1 MQKPIMWLAT
11 LAGLTGVA
19 SAQAETYRVGPG
31 GDFRELAELPALE
44 PGDRV
49 EVEGGATYAAHWF
62 QDSGTAAEPIVIHG
76 VRSATGERPRI
87 EGGNNTVELMGDHLV
102 FEGFDVS
109 GGSSRCVY
117 HHGDDVVVRDCVIHD
132 CPAQGLLG
140 ADGDSGSLLLEYTEI
155 HHCGE
160 GDGRHQVYMSTDQLA
175 HPGAVFRMQ
184 YCWVHDGNGGNG
196 VKSRAERNEIYYNW
210 IEGSYYHD
218 LELIGPDPGGTDV
231 AEDAHR
237 EDSDVVGNVFV
248 KNGSHPTHW
257 VVRFGGDATGQSNG
271 RYRFVNNTVVL
282 APESAG
288 VFRLF
293 DGILSLEASNNVIF
307 QTGSGDAQ
315 VVRDAEAA
323 WVDGTRRVSG
333 ANNWVVTGTG
343 LRDLPTDEW
352 TGTLGGTDPGF
363 GSLDDRDLRP
373 TEQSP
378 LVDAGAEELPGFDF
392 PEPELVPLYQPP
404 DGVLL
409 EPGTAQARPAVG
421 AIDIGAYEFG
431 SGPPVAPPATGGA
444 SAGGAPSYGGAD
456 DATGGSGAPTTG
468 GTNAAGEASHP
479 ADDGDAD
486 DDGGCGCR
494 LPNGEARSH
503 APHALA
509 LLLGWLAL
517 RRRSVTRRARAPAQ
531 REPARGTSSGQPG
544 KG

>member
-1 MQKPIMWLAT
+1 
-11 LAGLTGVA
+11 
-19 SAQAETYRVGPG
+19 
-31 GDFRELAELPALE
+31 
-44 PGDRV
+44 
-49 EVEGGATYAAHWF
+49 
-62 QDSGTAAEPIVIHG
+62 
-76 VRSATGERPRI
+76 
-87 EGGNNTVELMGDHLV
+87 
-102 FEGFDVS
+102 
-109 GGSSRCVY
+109 
-117 HHGDDVVVRDCVIHD
+117 
-132 CPAQGLLG
+132 
-140 ADGDSGSLLLEYTEI
+140 
-155 HHCGE
+155 
-160 GDGRHQVYMSTDQLA
+160 
-175 HPGAVFRMQ
+175 
-184 YCWVHDGNGGNG
+184 
-196 VKSRAERNEIYYNW
+196 
-210 IEGSYYHD
+210 
-218 LELIGPDPGGTDV
+218 
-231 AEDAHR
+231 
-237 EDSDVVGNVFV
+237 
-248 KNGSHPTHW
+248 
-257 VVRFGGDATGQSNG
+257 
-271 RYRFVNNTVVL
+271 VNNTVVL